1 MTQKIYST
9 IIGTGSYI
17 PSNTVKNDDFNN
29 HVFYDKTGEKIE
41 KPNEYIVQK
50 FEEITTIK
58 ERKYIE
64 DDQQT
69 SDIATKAAE
78 KAIEDAGIDKET
90 LDHIIVAHNFA
101 DVPHGS
107 NRKDIL
113 PALASRVKQ
122 NLKIEN
128 PSCVAYDMIF
138 GCPGWVQAMIQANY
152 YIRSGDAKRVMV
164 IGADALSRILDPHD
178 RDSMIFSDGA
188 GATILE
194 GVESEEPIGILGHQT
209 RSDTLE
215 YAKLLYMGKSNK
227 KDYKNPRDH
236 FIKMDGRKLYTYALQ
251 FVPKAIHSC
260 LEKTQTPIEDVK
272 KILIH
277 QANGKMDDAII
288 SRLYKLYGIREVP
301 EFVMPMNISCFG
313 NSSVAT
319 VPTLLDQLLRKELDD
334 HEIQSGDTIILTS
347 VGAGMNI
354 NAIVYKL
361 P

>member
-1 MTQKIYST
+1 
-9 IIGTGSYI
+9 
-17 PSNTVKNDDFNN
+17 
-29 HVFYDKTGEKIE
+29 
-41 KPNEYIVQK
+41 
-50 FEEITTIK
+50 
-58 ERKYIE
+58 
-64 DDQQT
+64 
-69 SDIATKAAE
+69 
-78 KAIEDAGIDKET
+78 
-90 LDHIIVAHNFA
+90 
-101 DVPHGS
+101 
-107 NRKDIL
+107 
-113 PALASRVKQ
+113 
-122 NLKIEN
+122 
-128 PSCVAYDMIF
+128 
-138 GCPGWVQAMIQANY
+138 
-152 YIRSGDAKRVMV
+152 IRSGDAKRVMV

-215 YAKLLYMGKSNK
+215 YAKLLYMGKSNN
-227 KDYKNPRDH
+227 KDYKNQRDH
-236 FIKMDGRKLYTYALQ
+236 FIKMDGRKLYVYALQ
-251 FVPKAIHSC
+251 YVPEAIHSC
-260 LEKTQTPIEDVK
+260 LKKTNTPIEDIK

-288 SRLYKLYGIREVP
+288 SRLYKLYGIKEMP
-301 EFVMPMNISCFG
+301 KSVMPMNISCFG